1 MALGIE
7 SLRVIRMKVDE
18 AGKHLEGKLPP
29 HPGLTKRN
37 PYAHLWDCI
46 RQHLGRSYKDC
57 EEHEVPRILEL
68 IEYYKNNPS

>member
-18 AGKHLEGKLPP
+18 AGKHLEDKLPA

-37 PYAHLWDCI
+37 PYAHLWERI
-46 RQHLGRSYKDC
+46 RHHLGKSYKDC
-57 EEHEVPRILEL
+57 DEHEVPRILEL
-68 IEYYKNNPS
+68 IEYYKNNPC